1 LRFIYGPVPS
11 RRLGRSLGVSPIP
24 RKTCSYSCVY
34 CQLGPTTRVTATRKS
49 FFPKEE
55 IYAEI
60 ASTLPEA
67 EADYVTFCGD
77 GEPTLCKDLGWL
89 IRRCK
94 AEFGTPVAVITNGSL
109 LHLPEVR
116 EELGEADLVMPS
128 LDAGS
133 AGVFRQINRPHRSL
147 DFDEVVEG
155 FVAFRTEYRGLI
167 WLEVML
173 VADVNDSAESL
184 RDLKRVLDR
193 VKPDQ
198 VHLNVP
204 IRPPAEQW
212 VHVPS
217 PESIRAAREILGRT
231 HEITGYESGRF
242 GTSRASRPEQ
252 AILETCQRHPLR
264 EEQADEIARA
274 LGVPDAVESLV
285 KAGTLRRVPY
295 GGKRYL
301 IPSAPSGTAGG
312 NHRDKEKAT

>member
-1 LRFIYGPVPS
+1 LKYIYGPVPS

-34 CQLGPTTRVTATRKS
+34 CQLGRTNRLTATRES

-55 IYAEI
+55 IYREI
-60 ASTLPEA
+60 ASSLPDA

-89 IRRCK
+89 IGRCK
-94 AEFGTPVAVITNGSL
+94 AEFDVPVAVITNGSL
-109 LHLPEVR
+109 LSMPEVR
-116 EELGEADLVMPS
+116 EDLSEADLVMPS

-133 AGVFRQINRPHRSL
+133 QAVFQRINRPHRSL
-147 DFDEVVEG
+147 DFDKALG
-155 FVAFRTEYRGLI
+155 GLIAFRNEYPGLI

-173 VADVNDSAESL
+173 VAGVNDTPEAL
-184 RDLKRVLDR
+184 HDLKRALDQ

-204 IRPPAEQW
+204 IRPPAEKW
-212 VHVPS
+212 VHVPP

-231 HEITGYESGRF
+231 HEITGYESGPF
-242 GTSRASRPEQ
+242 GTPHPGRPEQ

-274 LGVPDAVESLV
+274 LGDPDAVESLV
-285 KAGTLRRVPY
+285 KAGTLKRVPY
-295 GGKRYL
+295 GGARYL
-301 IPSAPSGTAGG
+301 IPAAPSETASS
-312 NHRDKEKAT
+312 NTRDKEKPA